1 MASRIGFFVW
11 EATWARIVTL
21 DQLKRKGWRIPNR
34 CFLCQTCE
42 ESIDHLLL
50 HCEKTR
56 EVWMLLLFLFGVS
69 WVFPFSVKE
78 TLLGWRGSFV
88 GKKRK
93 VAWQVGSLCLFWVI
107 WKARNKIDF
116 EDSVLSIQRLKAS
129 FMYLLWSETKLW
141 IKNGPSTLIDFVD
154 WVCSR
159 WRRRF
164 FCFFLVVLVPFVRG
178 WVSLFCNSV
187 GRYFSASLQYI
198 FCLLIKN
205 IYIQLHYQS
214 FSFLHLTYVFFSSNR
229 GLSSSFLSFSIRIS
243 ILVYFDY
250 HG

>member
-1 MASRIGFFVW
+1 MQPKLSFFAW
-11 EATWARIVTL
+11 EASWGRVLTL
-21 DQLKRKGWRIPNR
+21 DCLQKRGWASANR

-42 ESIDHLLL
+42 ELIDYLL

-56 EVWMLLLFLFGVS
+56 EVWMLLLSFFGVS

-78 TLLGWRGSFV
+78 TFLGWRGSFV

-229 GLSSSFLSFSIRIS
+229 GLSSSFLSFSVRIS